1 MKLHARNSNGNKDGS
16 LQRKNYLDDCLDKFD
31 VLLLVNDGEV
41 SLADVPQSENLLL
54 LLNFS
59 SSSRLLDRRA
69 VLLASSQ
76 ILSPLGSRGALLLLH
91 VVNGGPQSSVNNGIL
106 FQMEFQ
112 PSTSFMSSMIV
123 W

>member
-1 MKLHARNSNGNKDGS
+1 MTVYRVS
-16 LQRKNYLDDCLDKFD
+16 NYLDDCLYKLD
-31 VLLLVNDGEV
+31 VFFLVSDGV
-41 SLADVPQSENLLL
+41 VRLADVPQSKNLLF

-59 SSSRLLDRRA
+59 SSSCLLDRRA
-69 VLLASSQ
+69 VLLASRQ
-76 ILSPLGSRGALLLLH
+76 VLSPLGSCGALLLLH
-91 VVNGGPQSSVNNGIL
+91 VANGGPQSSVNNGIL

>member
-1 MKLHARNSNGNKDGS
+1 MTVYRVS
-16 LQRKNYLDDCLDKFD
+16 NYLDDCLYKLD
-31 VLLLVNDGEV
+31 VFFLVSDGV
-41 SLADVPQSENLLL
+41 VRLADVQQSKNLLF

-76 ILSPLGSRGALLLLH
+76 VLSPLGSRGALLLLH

>member
-1 MKLHARNSNGNKDGS
+1 MTVYRVS
-16 LQRKNYLDDCLDKFD
+16 NYLDDCLYKLD
-31 VLLLVNDGEV
+31 VFFLVSDGV
-41 SLADVPQSENLLL
+41 LRLADVPQSENLLL
-54 LLNFS
+54 LD
-59 SSSRLLDRRA
+59 RLDRRA

-76 ILSPLGSRGALLLLH
+76 VLSPLGSRGALLLLH